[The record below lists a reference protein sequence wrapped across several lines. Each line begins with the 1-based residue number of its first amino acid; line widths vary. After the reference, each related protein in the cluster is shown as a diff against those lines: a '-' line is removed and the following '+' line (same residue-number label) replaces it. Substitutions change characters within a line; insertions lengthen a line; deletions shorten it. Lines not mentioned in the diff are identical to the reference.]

1 MFYLKMGLILF
12 ISINLEAALIEE
24 DEGISSILFNEYK
37 NFSDF
42 QKGNDL
48 IYGSLDFNLLASDS
62 LYELALKEDIDLI
75 DRIYL
80 LKKAI
85 NINNFKAT
93 PLKEIYTYYFALLLR
108 QSENKNMYKEIIS
121 LYENLNEELQIDK
134 DLICMRLEA
143 SGRLESFGDAFKKIL
158 LKAFSLY
165 GNDFLFFK
173 WFLKEDRFFFSIFN
187 TIKSKED
194 FFFTAENINYIFRNS
209 DFNYDNSVSLFS
221 FLKGKIKEY
230 NGIHSI
236 YFLKYKL
243 LDSAEAYSAFKKF
256 PPETINE
263 YKMFYD
269 LLEDPDMKSEFLEDC
284 KRLSGIYCIDNKNNI
299 AILKD
304 GVLVGI
310 FSGIVDFSNK
320 FSLNNRY
327 FNKVYFKDKFPVYY
341 ENDLLGYKINYS
353 AYPYVDMIEV
363 QYPDK
368 RDVYTFA
375 LHTFKLNLFNNLDY
389 DFNNLGIKEL
399 FLTDI
404 KDFFLPSAL
413 NLFFEKISVLDIRS
427 SLISKK
433 KYFGFNLVEIKNY
446 VVGSLVS
453 IYRKVNGSKKF
464 NYIEIYEKDK
474 LKIKKALLDD
484 DSFESYYSFEQ

>member
-1 MFYLKMGLILF
+1 MFHLKMGLILF
-12 ISINLEAALIEE
+12 ISINLNAVLVKE
-24 DEGISSILFNEYK
+24 DEDISNILFNESK
-37 NFSDF
+37 NFSNF

-48 IYGSLDFNLLASDS
+48 IYGSLDFNLASDS
-62 LYELALKEDIDLI
+62 LYELALKEDIALI

-80 LKKAI
+80 LKEAI

-93 PLKEIYTYYFALLLR
+93 TLKEIYTCYFALLLR
-108 QSENKNMYKEIIS
+108 QNQNKNMYKEIIT
-121 LYENLNEELQIDK
+121 LYGNLNEELQIDK

-143 SGRLESFGDAFKKIL
+143 SGRLESFGDDFKKIL
-158 LKAFSLY
+158 FKAFSLY

-173 WFLKEDRFFFSIFN
+173 WFLKEDGFFFSIFN
-187 TIKSKED
+187 TIRSKED
-194 FFFTAENINYIFRNS
+194 FFFTTENINYIFRNS

-221 FLKGKIKEY
+221 FLKDKIKEY

-243 LDSAEAYSAFKKF
+243 LDSDEAYSIFKKF

-269 LLEDPDMKSEFLEDC
+269 LLEDPDLKSKFLEDY
-284 KRLSGIYCIDNKNNI
+284 KRLSGIYFIDNENNV

-310 FSGIVDFSNK
+310 FSGIVDFGNK
-320 FSLNNRY
+320 FSLTNRY
-327 FNKVYFKDKFPVYY
+327 FNKVYFKDKSPVYY
-341 ENDLLGYKINYS
+341 ENSLLGYKINYS
-353 AYPYVDMIEV
+353 VYPYVDMIEV

-375 LHTFKLNLFNNLDY
+375 LHAFKYNI
-389 DFNNLGIKEL
+389 FNNLGYNFNSLGIREL
-399 FLTDI
+399 FLINI
-404 KDFFLPSAL
+404 KDFFLPTAL

-433 KYFGFNLVEIKNY
+433 KYFGFDLVEIKNY
-446 VVGSLVS
+446 VLGSLVS

-484 DSFESYYSFEQ
+484 DYFESYHSFE

>member
-12 ISINLEAALIEE
+12 ISINLYAVLIKE
-24 DEGISSILFNEYK
+24 DEDISSILFNESK
-37 NFSDF
+37 NFSNF
-42 QKGNDL
+42 QKGKDL
-48 IYGSLDFNLLASDS
+48 IYGSLDFNLLSSDS
-62 LYELALKEDIDLI
+62 LYELALKEDIALI
-75 DRIYL
+75 DKIYL
-80 LKKAI
+80 LKEAI
-85 NINNFKAT
+85 NINNFKVST
-93 PLKEIYTYYFALLLR
+93 PKEIYTYYFALILR
-108 QSENKNMYKEIIS
+108 QNNNKNMYKEIIT

-143 SGRLESFGDAFKKIL
+143 SGRLESFGDDFKKIL
-158 LKAFSLY
+158 FKAFSLY
-165 GNDFLFFK
+165 GDDFLFFK
-173 WFLKEDRFFFSIFN
+173 WFLKEDKFFFSIFN
-187 TIKSKED
+187 TIRSKED
-194 FFFTAENINYIFRNS
+194 FFFTTENINYIFRNS

-221 FLKGKIKEY
+221 FLKDKIKEF
-230 NGIHSI
+230 NGIHGI

-243 LDSAEAYSAFKKF
+243 LDPVEAYRVFKKF

-269 LLEDPDMKSEFLEDC
+269 LLEDPDMKIKFLEDY

-310 FSGIVDFSNK
+310 FSGILDSDNK
-320 FSLNNRY
+320 FGSNNSY
-327 FNKVYFKDKFPVYY
+327 FNKIYFKDKSPVYY
-341 ENDLLGYKINYS
+341 ENGLLGYKINYS
-353 AYPYVDMIEV
+353 VYPYVDMIEV

-375 LHTFKLNLFNNLDY
+375 LHAFKCNLFNNLGY
-389 DFNNLGIKEL
+389 NFNSLGIKEL
-399 FLTDI
+399 FLINI
-404 KDFFLPSAL
+404 KDFFLPTAL

-464 NYIEIYEKDK
+464 NYIEIYEQDK

-484 DSFESYYSFEQ
+484 DCFESYYSFE

>member
-12 ISINLEAALIEE
+12 ISINLNAALIKE
-24 DEGISSILFNEYK
+24 DEDISRILFNESK
-37 NFSDF
+37 NFSNF
-42 QKGNDL
+42 QKGSDL

-62 LYELALKEDIDLI
+62 LYELALKEDIALI

-80 LKKAI
+80 LKEAI
-85 NINNFKAT
+85 KINNFKIIAT
-93 PLKEIYTYYFALLLR
+93 KEIYTHYFALLLR
-108 QSENKNMYKEIIS
+108 QNNNEDMYKEIIT
-121 LYENLNEELQIDK
+121 LYGSLNEELQIDK

-143 SGRLESFGDAFKKIL
+143 SGRLKSFGNDFKKVL
-158 LKAFSLY
+158 FKAFSLY

-173 WFLKEDRFFFSIFN
+173 WFLKEDSFFFSIFN
-187 TIKSKED
+187 AIRSKED
-194 FFFTAENINYIFRNS
+194 FFFTTENINYIFRNS

-230 NGIHSI
+230 NGIHGI

-243 LDSAEAYSAFKKF
+243 LDPVEAYRIFKKF

-269 LLEDPDMKSEFLEDC
+269 LLEDPEMKSKFLEDY

-304 GVLVGI
+304 GILVGV
-310 FSGIVDFSNK
+310 FSGTADFGNK

-327 FNKVYFKDKFPVYY
+327 FSKVYFKDKFPVYY
-341 ENDLLGYKINYS
+341 ENSLFGYKINYS
-353 AYPYVDMIEV
+353 VYPYVDMIEV
-363 QYPDK
+363 QYPNK

-375 LHTFKLNLFNNLDY
+375 LHSFKFNLFNHLGY
-389 DFNNLGIKEL
+389 DFNNLGIREL
-399 FLTDI
+399 FLINI
-404 KDFFLPSAL
+404 KDFFPPTDL

-453 IYRKVNGSKKF
+453 IYRKVNGSTRF
-464 NYIEIYEKDK
+464 NYIEIYEKGK
-474 LKIKKALLDD
+474 LKIKKVLLDD
-484 DSFESYYSFEQ
+484 DCFESYYSFE

>member
-1 MFYLKMGLILF
+1 MFHLKMGLILF
-12 ISINLEAALIEE
+12 ISINLNAVLVKE
-24 DEGISSILFNEYK
+24 DEDISNILFNESK
-37 NFSDF
+37 NFSNF

-48 IYGSLDFNLLASDS
+48 IYGSLDFNLASDS
-62 LYELALKEDIDLI
+62 LYELALKEDIALI

-80 LKKAI
+80 LKEAI

-93 PLKEIYTYYFALLLR
+93 TLKEIYTCYFALLLR
-108 QSENKNMYKEIIS
+108 QNQNKNMYKEIIT
-121 LYENLNEELQIDK
+121 LYGNLNEELQIDK

-143 SGRLESFGDAFKKIL
+143 SGRLESFGDDFKKIL
-158 LKAFSLY
+158 FKAFSLY

-173 WFLKEDRFFFSIFN
+173 WFLKEDGFFFSIFN
-187 TIKSKED
+187 TIRSKED
-194 FFFTAENINYIFRNS
+194 FFFTTENINYIFRNS

-221 FLKGKIKEY
+221 FLKDKIKEY

-243 LDSAEAYSAFKKF
+243 LDPDEAYSIFKKF

-269 LLEDPDMKSEFLEDC
+269 LLEDPDLKSKFLEDY
-284 KRLSGIYCIDNKNNI
+284 KRLSGIYFIDNENNV

-310 FSGIVDFSNK
+310 FSGIVDFGNK
-320 FSLNNRY
+320 FSLTNRY
-327 FNKVYFKDKFPVYY
+327 FNKVYFKDKSPVYY
-341 ENDLLGYKINYS
+341 ENSLLGYKINYS
-353 AYPYVDMIEV
+353 VYPYVDMIEV
-363 QYPDK
+363 QYPDQ

-375 LHTFKLNLFNNLDY
+375 LHAFKYNI
-389 DFNNLGIKEL
+389 FNNLGYNFNSLGVREL
-399 FLTDI
+399 FLINI
-404 KDFFLPSAL
+404 KDFFLPTAL

-433 KYFGFNLVEIKNY
+433 KYFGFDLVEIKNY
-446 VVGSLVS
+446 VLGSLVS

-484 DSFESYYSFEQ
+484 DYFESYHSLE

>member
-12 ISINLEAALIEE
+12 IYINLNAILIKE
-24 DEGISSILFNEYK
+24 DEDISNILFNESK
-37 NFSDF
+37 NFSNF

-62 LYELALKEDIDLI
+62 LYELALKEDVALVDK
-75 DRIYL
+75 IYL
-80 LKKAI
+80 LKEAI
-85 NINNFKAT
+85 KINNFKAT
-93 PLKEIYTYYFALLLR
+93 ALKQIYTYYFALLLR
-108 QSENKNMYKEIIS
+108 QNENKNMYKEIIT

-143 SGRLESFGDAFKKIL
+143 SERLKSFGDDFKKTL
-158 LKAFSLY
+158 FKAFSLY

-187 TIKSKED
+187 TIRSKED

-230 NGIHSI
+230 NGVHGI

-243 LDSAEAYSAFKKF
+243 LDPVEAYEVFKKF

-269 LLEDPDMKSEFLEDC
+269 LLEDPDMKSKFLEDY
-284 KRLSGIYCIDNKNNI
+284 KRLSGIYYIDNKNNI

-310 FSGIVDFSNK
+310 FSGIEDFDNK
-320 FSLNNRY
+320 FSLNNKY
-327 FNKVYFKDKFPVYY
+327 FNKVYFKDKSPVYY
-341 ENDLLGYKINYS
+341 ENSLLGYKINYS
-353 AYPYVDMIEV
+353 IYPYVDMIEV
-363 QYPDK
+363 QYPNK
-368 RDVYTFA
+368 RDIYTFA
-375 LHTFKLNLFNNLDY
+375 LHSFKCSLFNNLGY
-389 DFNNLGIKEL
+389 DFNSLGIKEL
-399 FLTDI
+399 FLIDI
-404 KDFFLPSAL
+404 KDFFLPTAL
-413 NLFFEKISVLDIRS
+413 NLFFEKVSVSDIRS

-433 KYFGFNLVEIKNY
+433 KYFGFNLAEIKNY

-474 LKIKKALLDD
+474 LKIKKVLLDD
-484 DSFESYYSFEQ
+484 DYFESYHSFE

>member
-1 MFYLKMGLILF
+1 MFYLKIGFILF
-12 ISINLEAALIEE
+12 ISINLGAVLTKE
-24 DEGISSILFNEYK
+24 DEDISSILFNESK
-37 NFSDF
+37 NFPNF

-62 LYELALKEDIDLI
+62 LYELSLKEDIPLI

-85 NINNFKAT
+85 NINNFKVT
-93 PLKEIYTYYFALLLR
+93 TLKEIYAYYFSLLLR
-108 QSENKNMYKEIIS
+108 QNNKNMYKEIIA
-121 LYENLNEELQIDK
+121 LYENLNKELQIDK

-143 SGRLESFGDAFKKIL
+143 SGRLESFGDDFKKVL
-158 LKAFSLY
+158 FQAFYLY

-194 FFFTAENINYIFRNS
+194 FFFTPENINYIFRNS

-221 FLKGKIKEY
+221 FLKSKIKEY
-230 NGIHSI
+230 NGIHSM

-243 LDSAEAYSAFKKF
+243 LDPIEAYKAFKKF

-269 LLEDPDMKSEFLEDC
+269 LLEDPDIKNKFLEDY

-310 FSGIVDFSNK
+310 FSGIVDFANK
-320 FSLNNRY
+320 FSLNNKY
-327 FNKVYFKDKFPVYY
+327 FNKVYFKDNFPVYY
-341 ENDLLGYKINYS
+341 ENSLFGYKINYS
-353 AYPYVDMIEV
+353 VYPYVDMIEV
-363 QYPDK
+363 EYPNK

-375 LHTFKLNLFNNLDY
+375 LHTFKFNLFNNLGY
-389 DFNNLGIKEL
+389 DFNSLGIREL
-399 FLTDI
+399 LLTNI
-404 KDFFLPSAL
+404 KDFFLSNAL
-413 NLFFEKISVLDIRS
+413 NLFFEKKSVLDIRS
-427 SLISKK
+427 SLISKR
-433 KYFGFNLVEIKNY
+433 KYFGSNLVEIKNY

-464 NYIEIYEKDK
+464 NYVEIYEKGK
-474 LKIKKALLDD
+474 LKIKKVLLDD
-484 DSFESYYSFEQ
+484 DCFESYYSF

>member
-12 ISINLEAALIEE
+12 ISINLGAVSIEE
-24 DEGISSILFNEYK
+24 DEDISNVLFNASK
-37 NFSDF
+37 NFSNF
-42 QKGNDL
+42 QKANDL
-48 IYGSLDFNLLASDS
+48 IYGSLDFNSLASDS
-62 LYELALKEDIDLI
+62 LYELALKEDIALL

-80 LKKAI
+80 LKQAI
-85 NINNFKAT
+85 DINNFKAT
-93 PLKEIYTYYFALLLR
+93 ALKEIYTSYFALLLR
-108 QSENKNMYKEIIS
+108 QNKNKNMYKEIIT

-143 SGRLESFGDAFKKIL
+143 SGRLESFGDDFKKIL
-158 LKAFSLY
+158 FKAFSLY
-165 GNDFLFFK
+165 GGDFLFFK
-173 WFLKEDRFFFSIFN
+173 WFLKDDRFFFSIFN

-194 FFFTAENINYIFRNS
+194 FFFTTENVNYIFRNS
-209 DFNYDNSVSLFS
+209 DFNYNNSVSLFS

-236 YFLKYKL
+236 CFLKYKL
-243 LDSAEAYSAFKKF
+243 LDPIEAYNAFKKF

-269 LLEDPDMKSEFLEDC
+269 LLEDPDMKEKFLEDY
-284 KRLSGIYCIDNKNNI
+284 KSLSGIYCINNKNNV

-327 FNKVYFKDKFPVYY
+327 FNKMYFKDKSPVYY
-341 ENDLLGYKINYS
+341 ENSLLGYKINYS
-353 AYPYVDMIEV
+353 AYPYVDTIEV

-375 LHTFKLNLFNNLDY
+375 LHTFKCNLFNNLGY
-389 DFNNLGIKEL
+389 DFNSLGIKEL
-399 FLTDI
+399 LLMNI
-404 KDFFLPSAL
+404 EDFFLPTAL
-413 NLFFEKISVLDIRS
+413 NLVFEKISALDIKS

-464 NYIEIYEKDK
+464 NYIEIYEKDR

-484 DSFESYYSFEQ
+484 DYFENYYTFE

>member
-12 ISINLEAALIEE
+12 ISINLNAALIKE
-24 DEGISSILFNEYK
+24 DEDISSILFNESK
-37 NFSDF
+37 NFSNF
-42 QKGNDL
+42 QKGSDL

-62 LYELALKEDIDLI
+62 LYELALKEDIALI

-80 LKKAI
+80 LKEAI
-85 NINNFKAT
+85 KINNFKTIAT
-93 PLKEIYTYYFALLLR
+93 KEIYTYYFALLLR
-108 QSENKNMYKEIIS
+108 QNNNEDMYKEIIT
-121 LYENLNEELQIDK
+121 LYGSLNEELQIDK

-143 SGRLESFGDAFKKIL
+143 SGRLKSFGNDFKKVL
-158 LKAFSLY
+158 FKAFSLY

-187 TIKSKED
+187 TIRSKED
-194 FFFTAENINYIFRNS
+194 FFFTTENINYIFRNS

-230 NGIHSI
+230 NGIHGI

-243 LDSAEAYSAFKKF
+243 LDPVEAYRIFKKF

-269 LLEDPDMKSEFLEDC
+269 LLEDPEMKSKFLEDY

-304 GVLVGI
+304 GILVGI
-310 FSGIVDFSNK
+310 FSGTADFGNK

-327 FNKVYFKDKFPVYY
+327 FNKVYFKDKSPVYY
-341 ENDLLGYKINYS
+341 ENNLFGYKINYS
-353 AYPYVDMIEV
+353 VYPYVDMIEV
-363 QYPDK
+363 QYPNK

-375 LHTFKLNLFNNLDY
+375 LHSFKFNLFNHLGY
-389 DFNNLGIKEL
+389 DFNNLGIREL
-399 FLTDI
+399 FLINI
-404 KDFFLPSAL
+404 KDFFLPTAL

-453 IYRKVNGSKKF
+453 IYRKVNGSTRF
-464 NYIEIYEKDK
+464 NYIEIYEKGK
-474 LKIKKALLDD
+474 LKIKKVLLDD
-484 DSFESYYSFEQ
+484 DCFESYYSFE

>member
-1 MFYLKMGLILF
+1 MFYLKVMFILF
-12 ISINLEAALIEE
+12 ISINPYAISAKE
-24 DEGISSILFNEYK
+24 DEDISNILFNESK
-37 NFSDF
+37 NFSNL

-48 IYGSLDFNLLASDS
+48 IYGSLDFNLLSSDS
-62 LYELALKEDIDLI
+62 LYELSLKKNVSLANK
-75 DRIYL
+75 IYL
-80 LKKAI
+80 LKEAI
-85 NINNFKAT
+85 NVNNFKVAT
-93 PLKEIYTYYFALLLR
+93 LKEVYTYYFALLLR
-108 QSENKNMYKEIIS
+108 QNENKSMYEEIIA
-121 LYENLNEELQIDK
+121 LYGNLNEELQIDK

-143 SGRLESFGDAFKKIL
+143 SERLESFGDDFKKIL
-158 LKAFSLY
+158 FKAFSLY

-194 FFFTAENINYIFRNS
+194 FFFTPENINYIFRNS
-209 DFNYDNSVSLFS
+209 NFNYDNSVSLFS
-221 FLKGKIKEY
+221 FLKDKIKEY
-230 NGIHSI
+230 NGIHCI

-243 LDSAEAYSAFKKF
+243 LDPAEAYRVFKKF

-269 LLEDPDMKSEFLEDC
+269 LLEDPDMKSKFLEDY
-284 KRLSGIYCIDNKNNI
+284 KSLSGIYCIDNKNNV

-310 FSGIVDFSNK
+310 FSGIVDFDNK
-320 FSLNNRY
+320 FSLNSKY
-327 FNKVYFKDKFPVYY
+327 FNKIYFKDKSPVYY
-341 ENDLLGYKINYS
+341 ENSLLGYKINYS
-353 AYPYVDMIEV
+353 VYPYVDMIEV

-375 LHTFKLNLFNNLDY
+375 LHTFKCNLFNNLGCN
-389 DFNNLGIKEL
+389 FNNLGIREL
-399 FLTDI
+399 FLLDI
-404 KDFFLPSAL
+404 KDFFMPNAL
-413 NLFFEKISVLDIRS
+413 NVFFEKTSALDIRS

-433 KYFGFNLVEIKNY
+433 KYFGSNLVEIKNY

-464 NYIEIYEKDK
+464 NYIEIYEKNK

-484 DSFESYYSFEQ
+484 DSFESFYSFE

>member
-1 MFYLKMGLILF
+1 MFYLKMVFILF
-12 ISINLEAALIEE
+12 ISINLDAALIEE
-24 DEGISSILFNEYK
+24 DEDISNILFNESK
-37 NFSDF
+37 NFSNV
-42 QKGNDL
+42 KKWNDL

-62 LYELALKEDIDLI
+62 LYELALKENIALM

-80 LKKAI
+80 LKEAI
-85 NINNFKAT
+85 KINNFKAT
-93 PLKEIYTYYFALLLR
+93 TLKDIYASYFSLLLR
-108 QSENKNMYKEIIS
+108 QNENKNMYEEIIT
-121 LYENLNEELQIDK
+121 LYSNLNEELQIDK

-143 SGRLESFGDAFKKIL
+143 SGRLESFGDDFKEIL

-221 FLKGKIKEY
+221 FLKDKIKEY
-230 NGIHSI
+230 NGIHGI

-243 LDSAEAYSAFKKF
+243 LDPDEAYRVFKKH
-256 PPETINE
+256 PPKTINE
-263 YKMFYD
+263 YKLFYD
-269 LLEDPDMKSEFLEDC
+269 LLEDPDMKSKFLEDF

-304 GVLVGI
+304 GVLVGV
-310 FSGIVDFSNK
+310 FSGMVDSVNEFN
-320 FSLNNRY
+320 LNSKY
-327 FNKVYFKDKFPVYY
+327 FNQVYFKDKSPVYY
-341 ENDLLGYKINYS
+341 ENSLLGYKINYS
-353 AYPYVDMIEV
+353 VYPYVDMIEF
-363 QYPDK
+363 QYSER

-375 LHTFKLNLFNNLDY
+375 LHTFKYNLFNNLGY
-389 DFNNLGIKEL
+389 DFNSVGIREL
-399 FLTDI
+399 FLINI
-404 KDFFLPSAL
+404 KDFFLPTAL
-413 NLFFEKISVLDIRS
+413 NLFFGKVSVLDVRS

-433 KYFGFNLVEIKNY
+433 IYFGSNLVEVKNY

-474 LKIKKALLDD
+474 LKIKKALVDD
-484 DSFESYYSFEQ
+484 DYFESYQIFE

>member
-12 ISINLEAALIEE
+12 ISINLYAVLIKE
-24 DEGISSILFNEYK
+24 DEDISSILFNESK
-37 NFSDF
+37 NFSNF
-42 QKGNDL
+42 QKGKDL
-48 IYGSLDFNLLASDS
+48 IYGSLDFNLLSSDS
-62 LYELALKEDIDLI
+62 LYELALKEDIALI
-75 DRIYL
+75 DKIYL
-80 LKKAI
+80 LKEAI
-85 NINNFKAT
+85 NINNFKVAT
-93 PLKEIYTYYFALLLR
+93 PKEIYTYYFALILR
-108 QSENKNMYKEIIS
+108 QNNNKNMYKEIIT

-143 SGRLESFGDAFKKIL
+143 SGRLESFGD
-158 LKAFSLY
+158 
-165 GNDFLFFK
+165 D
-173 WFLKEDRFFFSIFN
+173 
-187 TIKSKED
+187 D
-194 FFFTAENINYIFRNS
+194 FFFTTENINYIFKNS

-221 FLKGKIKEY
+221 FLKDKIKEF
-230 NGIHSI
+230 NGIHGI

-243 LDSAEAYSAFKKF
+243 LNPVEAYRVFKKF

-269 LLEDPDMKSEFLEDC
+269 LLEDPDMKIKFLEDY

-310 FSGIVDFSNK
+310 FSGILDFDNK
-320 FSLNNRY
+320 FGSNNSY
-327 FNKVYFKDKFPVYY
+327 FNKIYFKDKSPVYY
-341 ENDLLGYKINYS
+341 ENGLLGYKINYS
-353 AYPYVDMIEV
+353 VYPYVDMIEV
-363 QYPDK
+363 QYPGK

-375 LHTFKLNLFNNLDY
+375 LHAFKCNLFNNLGY
-389 DFNNLGIKEL
+389 NFNSLGIKEL
-399 FLTDI
+399 FLINI
-404 KDFFLPSAL
+404 KDFFLPTAL

-464 NYIEIYEKDK
+464 NYIEIYEQDK
-474 LKIKKALLDD
+474 LKIKKVLLDD
-484 DSFESYYSFEQ
+484 DCFGSYYSFE